1 MGQARKP
8 EKAALFIG
16 SLFSQTD
23 IFTEVMPLL
32 KIKFGT
38 AFFECPVYKW
48 DYTSF
53 YEKELGTP
61 IYRSFVFFDGL
72 FDTSQLPETKLLT
85 NEIEELFSEDNKR
98 KINLDPGY
106 ITLAKVVLASTKNY
120 SHRIYLGNGIYA
132 DLALIFQ
139 TNKGF
144 QPQPY
149 TYNDY
154 KDQKTLKMFYD
165 VRNSLKEYFLKKS

>member
-1 MGQARKP
+1 MMGRTRKT
-8 EKAALFIG
+8 EKAALFVG

-23 IFTEVMPLL
+23 ILSKAMPLL
-32 KIKFGT
+32 KKNFGNILL
-38 AFFECPVYKW
+38 EVPVSRW
-48 DYTSF
+48 DYTSY

-61 IYRSFVFFDGL
+61 IYRSFVFFSGL
-72 FDTSQLPETKLLT
+72 FDTSCLPETKLLT
-85 NEIEELFSEDNKR
+85 NQIEESFSEDSNR

-120 SHRIYLGNGIYA
+120 SHRIYLGKGIYA

-139 TNKGF
+139 ANKGF
-144 QPQPY
+144 QPQAY

-154 KDQKTLKMFYD
+154 KDKKTLKMFSEA
-165 VRNSLKEYFLKKS
+165 RNSLKEYF

>member
-1 MGQARKP
+1 MGQIRKP

-16 SLFSQTD
+16 SLFSKTD
-23 IFTEVMPLL
+23 IFIQVMPLL
-32 KIKFGT
+32 KKNFG
-38 AFFECPVYKW
+38 AVLFESPVSKW

-61 IYRSFVFFDGL
+61 INRSFVFFSSL
-72 FDTSQLPETKLLT
+72 FDTSRLPETKLLT
-85 NEIEELFSEDNKR
+85 NEIEEAFSEDNKR

-120 SHRIYLGNGIYA
+120 SHRIYLGKGIYA
-132 DLALIFQ
+132 DLAMIFQ
-139 TNKGF
+139 KNKGF
-144 QPQPY
+144 QPLPY

-154 KDQKTLKMFYD
+154 KDQKTIGMFSE
-165 VRNSLKEYFLKKS
+165 VRNSLKEKF